1 MGIIIVPAIAL
12 YLLISVGVV
21 VWAIK
26 HAKKNG
32 KSVKRWGSSA
42 ALVMYLIP
50 FWDWIPTVA
59 VHQYY
64 CATESGFWVYKTVDQ
79 WKAENPGV
87 MEGLDRNPPDQF
99 RISSLA
105 DNKKRYLLL
114 PDGTNLI
121 ASYDVRGDLMFVTFD
136 KSGDSA
142 GYWLNQRINW
152 IINQVSYFPLNHM
165 IREEQQVV
173 DSKTGEKLARY
184 VDFST
189 SHERRQAGWSGW
201 KFWLQSDHCIGGGIN
216 QDNLRNFRDN
226 YRGEKK

>member
-32 KSVKRWGSSA
+32 KSVKRWGWSA
-42 ALVMYLIP
+42 VLVMYLIP

-87 MEGLDRNPPDQF
+87 METLVENKGEPHSSVGSYNSYLDTYF
-99 RISSLA
+99 
-105 DNKKRYLLL
+105 
-114 PDGTNLI
+114 
-121 ASYDVRGDLMFVTFD
+121 
-136 KSGDSA
+136 
-142 GYWLNQRINW
+142 LNQR
-152 IINQVSYFPLNHM
+152 LNM
-165 IREEQQVV
+165 VV
-173 DSKTGEKLARY
+173 KKQGSFFIHRWRYERVLIDTKTNEALGRY

-189 SHERRQAGWSGW
+189 SQQRRQAGWSGW
-201 KFWLQSDHCIGGGIN
+201 KFWLDNRHCIGGRGNAINSGNWIN
-216 QDNLRNFRDN
+216 QFK
-226 YRGEKK
+226 GTEK

>member
-64 CATESGFWVYKTVDQ
+64 CATESGFWVYKMLDQ

-87 MEGLDRNPPDQF
+87 METLVVNKGEP
-99 RISSLA
+99 SSHEGDMSNYTVTTFLNSRFNSIGKHRGPLFLHRWLRE
-105 DNKKRYLLL
+105 DTLVDTK
-114 PDGTNLI
+114 TNE
-121 ASYDVRGDLMFVTFD
+121 T
-136 KSGDSA
+136 
-142 GYWLNQRINW
+142 
-152 IINQVSYFPLNHM
+152 
-165 IREEQQVV
+165 
-173 DSKTGEKLARY
+173 LARY

-201 KFWLQSDHCIGGGIN
+201 KFWLDSRHCIGGLDKAIASGNWKN
-216 QDNLRNFRDN
+216 QFKGVD
-226 YRGEKK
+226 K